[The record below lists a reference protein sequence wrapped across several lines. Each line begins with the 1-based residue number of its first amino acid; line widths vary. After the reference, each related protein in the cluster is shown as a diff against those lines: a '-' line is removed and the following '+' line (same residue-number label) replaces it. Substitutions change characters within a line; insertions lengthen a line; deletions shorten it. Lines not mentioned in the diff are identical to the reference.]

1 MIDSLYIAWQYIL
14 FHKAKA
20 AIMVVAI
27 TLITFTPF
35 ALQKLVSES
44 DKQLTVRAAST
55 PLLVG
60 AKGSSLDLVMNTLYF
75 QSEPVETI
83 SMAQAHRIDDSELA
97 LAIPVYSRFKAR
109 GHPIIGTTLDYFE
122 FRNASFRKGR
132 PFAVLG
138 ECVLGAMVAERLNL
152 QPGDSL
158 MSSPETVF
166 DLAGAYPLKMEVA
179 GVLDVSHTPDDKAI
193 FVDLKTAWVIEGLGH
208 GHEDL
213 AKAED
218 PQVLI
223 GKKGSAYTASAKL
236 FHYTEI
242 SDENINS
249 FHFHG
254 DQSDFPITAV
264 IAAPRDQKSGVLLMG
279 RYLSRSEV
287 CQIVNPV
294 VVIEELIGTIFAI
307 KQVLDGVL
315 ILVSFATAL
324 SLVLVIMLSLRLRH
338 REMETMFKLGCSRR
352 KIAGLLM
359 SEITI
364 VLLISFG
371 LASVLTLVTS
381 TLSEEILFNLIL

>member
-1 MIDSLYIAWQYIL
+1 
-14 FHKAKA
+14 
-20 AIMVVAI
+20 MVVAI